1 MSQNSAGPARRPQNV
16 FINYRREDTAGHAG
30 RLFDRLSSR
39 LPGRVF
45 MDVDTIEPG
54 VDFAEV
60 IGQAVGKCEVLIVM
74 IGREWLRVKDAA
86 GSRRLTNPE
95 DFVRL
100 EVAAALQRN
109 IRVIPVLVE
118 GATMPRPDDLPPD
131 LARLARR
138 NAIELSD
145 ARWAFDVDRLIRT
158 IEGVL
163 QETAP
168 APPVPHPPEPVQ
180 PPQTRGRKI
189 AWLAVPAL
197 VLLILAGWTA
207 GRLLKPGTPEQPA
220 ETASS
225 QIPAAPEKA
234 PEEKPAETSPAV
246 KPAAQEEEV
255 SAPLPEPEQASYG
268 PDACRDGL
276 VWREAGPADHVCVT
290 PATRDLAAEDNRQAA
305 ARRNPAGG
313 AYGPDTCLSGYVWRE
328 AFDGDRVCVTPE
340 TRDQVRRDNK
350 RAKRQKLGSSFKE
363 LALDQFKD

>member
-1 MSQNSAGPARRPQNV
+1 MSQNSASPAKRPQNV

-86 GSRRLTNPE
+86 GSRRLDAPE

-118 GATMPRPDDLPPD
+118 GAAMPRPDDLPPD
-131 LARLARR
+131 LARLSRR

-145 ARWAFDVDRLIRT
+145 ARWAFDVDRLIQT

-168 APPVPHPPEPVQ
+168 VPPVPHPGNPMQ
-180 PPQTRGRKI
+180 SRARKI
-189 AWLAVPAL
+189 AWIALPAL
-197 VLLILAGWTA
+197 VLLILGGWTA
-207 GRLLKPGTPEQPA
+207 GRLLKPGTPEQSA
-220 ETASS
+220 ETAAP
-225 QIPAAPEKA
+225 QIPAAPETP
-234 PEEKPAETSPAV
+234 PEEQPAETSPAAR
-246 KPAAQEEEV
+246 PAVQEEQV
-255 SAPLPEPEQASYG
+255 SAPLPGPEQASYG

-290 PATRDLAAEDNRQAA
+290 PETRDQTAEDNRQAA
-305 ARRNPAGG
+305 ARRDPAGG
-313 AYGPDTCLSGYVWRE
+313 AYGPDTCLTGYVWRE

-350 RAKRQKLGSSFKE
+350 RAKRQRIGSEIKGW
-363 LALDQFKD
+363 ALDQVRD

>member
-1 MSQNSAGPARRPQNV
+1 MSQNSASPAKRPQNV

-60 IGQAVGKCEVLIVM
+60 IGQAVGKCEVLLVM

-86 GSRRLTNPE
+86 GSRRLNDPE

-118 GATMPRPDDLPPD
+118 GAAMPRPDDLPPD

-145 ARWAFDVDRLIRT
+145 ARWAFDVDRLIQT

-168 APPVPHPPEPVQ
+168 ASPAPQPAEPSRPVQ
-180 PPQTRGRKI
+180 SPARKLAWI
-189 AWLAVPAL
+189 ALPAL
-197 VLLILAGWTA
+197 ALLLLAGWTA
-207 GRLLKPGTPEQPA
+207 GRLLKPGTSEQSAEAAAAQVPEGQVLAPSLGPEQ
-220 ETASS
+220 
-225 QIPAAPEKA
+225 
-234 PEEKPAETSPAV
+234 
-246 KPAAQEEEV
+246 V
-255 SAPLPEPEQASYG
+255 SYE
-268 PDACRDGL
+268 PDACKPGL
-276 VWREAGPADHVCVT
+276 VPRLAGPADRICVT
-290 PATRDLAAEDNRQAA
+290 SAIQAQTAEDNRQAA
-305 ARRNPAGG
+305 ARRDPAGG
-313 AYGPDTCLSGYVWRE
+313 VDGPCLVGYVPRE

-350 RAKRQKLGSSFKE
+350 RAKRQRLGSEIKG
-363 LALDQFKD
+363 LALDQFRD

>member
-1 MSQNSAGPARRPQNV
+1 MSQNSASPAKRPQNV

-54 VDFAEV
+54 VDFADV
-60 IGQAVGKCEVLIVM
+60 IGQAVGKCEVLLVM

-86 GSRRLTNPE
+86 GSRRLNDPE

-118 GATMPRPDDLPPD
+118 GAAMPRPDDLPPD

-145 ARWAFDVDRLIRT
+145 ARWAFDVDRLIQT

-168 APPVPHPPEPVQ
+168 ASPAPQPAEPSRPVQ
-180 PPQTRGRKI
+180 SPARKLAWI
-189 AWLAVPAL
+189 ALPAL
-197 VLLILAGWTA
+197 ALLLLAGWTA
-207 GRLLKPGTPEQPA
+207 GRLLKPGTPGQSAETAAATPETPEEQPA
-220 ETASS
+220 ETSPV
-225 QIPAAPEKA
+225 PAP
-234 PEEKPAETSPAV
+234 PPG
-246 KPAAQEEEV
+246 
-255 SAPLPEPEQASYG
+255 PEQASYG
-268 PDACRDGL
+268 PDTCREGL
-276 VWREAGPADHVCVT
+276 VRRAAGPADHVCVT
-290 PATRDLAAEDNRQAA
+290 PATRDQAAEDNRQAA
-305 ARRNPAGG
+305 APAAILREERTGLTPVSRATSG
-313 AYGPDTCLSGYVWRE
+313 ARPST
-328 AFDGDRVCVTPE
+328 AI
-340 TRDQVRRDNK
+340 
-350 RAKRQKLGSSFKE
+350 GS
-363 LALDQFKD
+363 A